1 MTKTTLTAAFS
12 QMVHTVDKAFPSLFT
27 KEDVIVV
34 LKDLEEQLEAA
45 MNGNE
50 EETTTKISI
59 TEDQIKE
66 IADNAA
72 SSVSSEGV
80 DLVEDYD
87 LTMNYREVELDT
99 VSLDESRIS
108 KEIERAITDWFDSN
122 GIEIN

>member
-50 EETTTKISI
+50 EETTTKINCF
-59 TEDQIKE
+59 
-66 IADNAA
+66 A
-72 SSVSSEGV
+72 GV
-80 DLVEDYD
+80 Q
-87 LTMNYREVELDT
+87 NYFSYNKRFV
-99 VSLDESRIS
+99 
-108 KEIERAITDWFDSN
+108 F
-122 GIEIN
+122 

>member
-80 DLVEDYD
+80 DLVDDYD
-87 LTMNYREVELDT
+87 LTMNYREVELDSIT
-99 VSLDESRIS
+99 LDESKIS
-108 KEIERAITDWFDSN
+108 SEIERAIVDWFESN